1 MKLPCMTCLTLA
13 LSRQKILLVF
23 MSMCVKQVVL
33 ISLECI
39 YHFRHELN
47 RVTEYP
53 VLIVV
58 DDLNMFQNNVHA
70 LQQIRR
76 DDLQS
81 THICSSNQ
89 TIRGSAS
96 VSDNGH
102 NVL

>member
-1 MKLPCMTCLTLA
+1 MTCLTLA

-58 DDLNMFQNNVHA
+58 DDLNMFQNN
-70 LQQIRR
+70 
-76 DDLQS
+76 
-81 THICSSNQ
+81 SNPPPPLLFFFPP
-89 TIRGSAS
+89 RARF
-96 VSDNGH
+96 VFLL
-102 NVL
+102 VCE